1 MNRQDHSFL
10 SSVDGDW
17 VEVAQNEWELLTCIL
32 LDTRTPVER
41 LRKVLQELR
50 SINLLDFRELGKLSS
65 GEVEEQLRHFSYPW
79 ARQKSSYFQQKIEFD
94 LTAATFKQIDSI
106 KGIGPK
112 LASLWMRIMHPNR
125 KDEFVVIDTH
135 VLQWLR
141 KTNNLSE
148 AQMNKFSYREL
159 SEMVRKAAKDRN
171 QTVSEFDNEIVS
183 AGIRKRRGF

>member
-1 MNRQDHSFL
+1 
-10 SSVDGDW
+10 
-17 VEVAQNEWELLTCIL
+17 
-32 LDTRTPVER
+32 
-41 LRKVLQELR
+41 
-50 SINLLDFRELGKLSS
+50 
-65 GEVEEQLRHFSYPW
+65 
-79 ARQKSSYFQQKIEFD
+79 RQKSSYFQQKIEFD

-112 LASLWMRIMHPNR
+112 LASLWTRIMHPNR

-135 VLQWLR
+135 VLQWLK